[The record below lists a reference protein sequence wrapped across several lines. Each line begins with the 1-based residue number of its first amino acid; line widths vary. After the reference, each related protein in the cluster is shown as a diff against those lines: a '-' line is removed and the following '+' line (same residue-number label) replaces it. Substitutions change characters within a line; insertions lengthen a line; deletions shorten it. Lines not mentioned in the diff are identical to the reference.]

1 MPEVP
6 LWKLKIDGQEY
17 PPPQEGDES
26 ETQLV
31 TPPEEEFPHEV
42 DGLQEWYDS
51 KKKEYA
57 EFLKSPEALTLDS
70 NIKTFLSKPDNK
82 AFVRQL
88 RTLRGPGAWLVL
100 RTFFDKCTDS
110 TLIDEVASQVWKPA
124 LEWLQHEKHRQI
136 TMIEMNDL
144 WRSLEDIDRSP
155 PPEVEPE
162 ESPLE
167 PEFDDN
173 FRFIGRGDEE

>member
-31 TPPEEEFPHEV
+31 TAPEEEFPHEI
-42 DGLQEWYDS
+42 DGIQEWYDS

-57 EFLKSPEALTLDS
+57 EFLKTPDASLIESSINAYLSDSSKDVRKAL
-70 NIKTFLSKPDNK
+70 KGFK
-82 AFVRQL
+82 
-88 RTLRGPGAWLVL
+88 GPAAWLIL
-100 RTFFDKCTDS
+100 RMYYDKCKDTTIVD
-110 TLIDEVASQVWKPA
+110 QVSAELWKPA

-144 WRSLEDIDRSP
+144 WRSIEDSERPAP
-155 PPEVEPE
+155 PDPEPE
-162 ESPLE
+162 PMTLE

-173 FRFIGRGDEE
+173 YRFIGKGDEE